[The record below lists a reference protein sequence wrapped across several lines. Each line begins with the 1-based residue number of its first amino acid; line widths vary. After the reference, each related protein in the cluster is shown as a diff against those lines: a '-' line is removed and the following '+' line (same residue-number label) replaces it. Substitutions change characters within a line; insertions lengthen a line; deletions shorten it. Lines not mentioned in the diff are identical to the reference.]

1 MEFKIQDP
9 HRSAEDPIG
18 ILVLLLANFGP
29 RPRAP
34 SNHAEMSL
42 RLSIE
47 NGDAC
52 RLRFFAEGAQGV
64 PSTTSG
70 ESYAVDI
77 EAGEAGCGAG
87 TAPNKCNTGVAIVVL
102 DPDALDSCS
111 SSSRWG
117 IALFHGDSDNQLV
130 VASAALEMVTDC
142 TSCDGVWM
150 GDGDRH
156 ACPCGPGFTDIDGTC
171 VSRYSYSPPCICTSV
186 PLHVLICIAICRR
199 PRKHAH
205 AQVTVKNAPPERSR
219 Q

>member
-1 MEFKIQDP
+1 MLFKIQDP

-102 DPDALDSCS
+102 DPDALDSQRFATCNV
-111 SSSRWG
+111 
-117 IALFHGDSDNQLV
+117 IMVQFLHCTIIN
-130 VASAALEMVTDC
+130 LE
-142 TSCDGVWM
+142 
-150 GDGDRH
+150 
-156 ACPCGPGFTDIDGTC
+156 PIQKK
-171 VSRYSYSPPCICTSV
+171 ISV
-186 PLHVLICIAICRR
+186 PDLLFTVRLGLAQKSAFCR
-199 PRKHAH
+199 PAH
-205 AQVTVKNAPPERSR
+205 CQGLF
-219 Q
+219 

>member
-102 DPDALDSCS
+102 DPDALDSQRFATCNVIMVQFLHCTIINRNPYS
-111 SSSRWG
+111 ERFPYRTCFSRFDL
-117 IALFHGDSDNQLV
+117 A
-130 VASAALEMVTDC
+130 VAQKSAFSRPAQPTEKCRKIDC
-142 TSCDGVWM
+142 FRFVFVFL
-150 GDGDRH
+150 RRQK
-156 ACPCGPGFTDIDGTC
+156 PI
-171 VSRYSYSPPCICTSV
+171 PPC
-186 PLHVLICIAICRR
+186 R
-199 PRKHAH
+199 PI
-205 AQVTVKNAPPERSR
+205 
-219 Q
+219 